1 MMTTARK
8 RMLSVAAVT
17 VAMVGLG
24 AGLATRSDGGA
35 TRRITSDA
43 APAQS
48 TTMVE
53 TTTAAPDEGRS
64 ADTEPPAV
72 APKPTTTTAVTG
84 PTTTDAPRP
93 PAPAGSSQPA
103 TVDSDSRLRVDG
115 LGPVRIGMGLKEAR
129 AASGL
134 PMAYRESAACAS
146 FQTDGPPAG
155 LSFTGVDGSDRLD
168 LIIVSEPSIA
178 TVSGIKVGSTLA
190 EARRAYGDKLRGSLE
205 DGWGKLVF
213 RPGDASLDHLALG
226 LLFSEGR
233 VAGMWAGLRVVVEAD
248 EICA

>member
-1 MMTTARK
+1 MTTTARK
-8 RMLSVAAVT
+8 WMLSVTAVT
-17 VAMVGLG
+17 VAMAGLG
-24 AGLATRSDGGA
+24 AGLAARSDGGA

-43 APAQS
+43 
-48 TTMVE
+48 
-53 TTTAAPDEGRS
+53 
-64 ADTEPPAV
+64 PAV
-72 APKPTTTTAVTG
+72 PSTIVPKPTTTAVTG
-84 PTTTDAPRP
+84 PTTTAAPRP
-93 PAPAGSSQPA
+93 PAPAESSRPA
-103 TVDSDSRLRVDG
+103 AVDSDSRLRVDG
-115 LGPVRIGMGLKEAR
+115 LGPVRIGMGLEEAR

-146 FQTDGPPAG
+146 FETEGPPAG
-155 LSFTGVDGSDRLD
+155 LSFTGVDGSHRLD
-168 LIIVSEPSIA
+168 LIVVSEPSIA

-190 EARRAYGDKLRGSLE
+190 EARRAYGEKLRGSVQ

-213 RPGDASLDHLALG
+213 RPDDASLGHLALA